1 MSQTVDEAR
10 VQFAGGE
17 VATPRLRTTARGLV
31 YWAVIAIILVIFGA
45 SAVALTG
52 SSQSKARL
60 SGTNPGV
67 DGAAALIAVLRQD
80 GVQVYTPRTL
90 DGAENDASVDP
101 ADTTVVLYDQASIL
115 RESQLKGLSAVSR
128 KLIMVDPGYR
138 PDETLTPTVVEAG
151 TSDSGALSAKCD
163 LPGAQ
168 QAGTVTGIRDL
179 FRIEGN
185 DATGCFPETSY
196 FGLVRIT
203 RPHQV
208 ITLVGGSTT
217 FTNGSILQKGN
228 AALALG
234 LFGQSKHL
242 VWYLPSAADATGK
255 PDGIIPVPSWVTPV
269 IVLAGLVLLAAGIW
283 RGRRFGPVVVERM
296 PVFVRASET
305 LEGRARLYQKSSDRT
320 HALDSLRI
328 GAIGRMATACGLPAR
343 ASLEEVIGAIA
354 MVTGTTAVELRG
366 LLMDELPAT
375 DADLLRY
382 SDRLADLES
391 SVAQAVRPK

>member
-31 YWAVIAIILVIFGA
+31 YWVVIAVILVIFGA

-67 DGAAALIAVLRQD
+67 DGAAGLIAVLRQD

-90 DGAENDASVDP
+90 GAAESDASVNP
-101 ADTTVVLYDQASIL
+101 GDTTVVLYDQASVL
-115 RESQLKGLSAVSR
+115 RESQLKDLSAVSR
-128 KLIMVDPGYR
+128 NLIMVDPGSR
-138 PDETLTPTVVEAG
+138 PNETLTPTVTEGG
-151 TSDSGALSAKCD
+151 TSDSGTLSAKCD
-163 LPGAQ
+163 LPGAR
-168 QAGTVTGIRDL
+168 QASTVTGIRYL
-179 FRIEGN
+179 FRITGK
-185 DATGCFPETSY
+185 DATGCFPEFSY
-196 FGLVRIT
+196 YGLVRVTKPGQTIT
-203 RPHQV
+203 
-208 ITLVGGSTT
+208 IVGGSTM

-242 VWYLPSAADATGK
+242 VWYLPSAADASGK
-255 PDGIIPVPSWVTPV
+255 PDGVIPVPSWVTPF
-269 IVLAGLVLLAAGIW
+269 IVLAGLVLVAAGIW

-343 ASLEEVIGAIA
+343 ASLDEVIGAVAA
-354 MVTGTTAVELRG
+354 MTGTSAADLRG
-366 LLMDELPAT
+366 LLLDELPAT
-375 DADLLRY
+375 DADLLRF

-391 SVAQAVRPK
+391 SVAKAVRPR